1 MHGGRGGVDV
11 CPASRHSQVL
21 GVSRTSPQKGCW
33 LLLQEP
39 AASWGGP
46 AWGDTWLLNQLPLP
60 GSSLR
65 SGGGP
70 CATVSKPG
78 ARALWML
85 LQAGKLLLVPAM
97 PLPEGWEPWLEQ
109 ATLSSPVTQRP
120 VSSHAA
126 GSHSIAFPW

>member
-1 MHGGRGGVDV
+1 MCAPLHGTPRSWELAGLAHRKAAGCFCRNLLPPGV
-11 CPASRHSQVL
+11 ALH
-21 GVSRTSPQKGCW
+21 G
-33 LLLQEP
+33 
-39 AASWGGP
+39 
-46 AWGDTWLLNQLPLP
+46 GDTWLLNQLPLP

-78 ARALWML
+78 ACTLWML

-97 PLPEGWEPWLEQ
+97 PLPEGWEPWLGQ

-120 VSSHAA
+120 VSPHAA